1 MAKAAISV
9 AAFRAFFGQRV
20 AATASDVGPDDLDF
34 GTGLDEQEEEN
45 PFSHDRDDGATPRG
59 TSAAS
64 SALPAFVPDIGGYAY
79 VLPDGVSVQVRL
91 RLAAGIYQVRFG
103 LLLLCYVMLIPG
115 HAYV

>member
-1 MAKAAISV
+1 LAKAAISV
-9 AAFRAFFGQRV
+9 EGFRAFFACRV
-20 AATASDVGPDDLDF
+20 AAMEEEDGPADLDF
-34 GTGLDEQEEEN
+34 GTGLDEQEEED

-64 SALPAFVPDIGGYAY
+64 SALPAFVPDLGGYAY

-91 RLAAGIYQVRFG
+91 RLAAGIYEVRFG

>member
-1 MAKAAISV
+1 LAKAAISV
-9 AAFRAFFGQRV
+9 AAFRAFFGERV
-20 AATASDVGPDDLDF
+20 AAMAEEVGLDDLDF
-34 GTGLDEQEEEN
+34 GTGLDEQEEED
-45 PFSHDRDDGATPRG
+45 PFNHDQDDGATPRG

-64 SALPAFVPDIGGYAY
+64 SALPAFVPDLGGYAF

-91 RLAAGIYQVRFG
+91 RLAAGIYKVRFG